1 MQINNGHAD
10 TFDTAAAAYD
20 RWRPTYADALYADL
34 FTASPIGPGSR
45 VLEIGIGTGQA
56 TRPVL
61 ETGCSLTAVEP
72 GRNLAAFSEEKFC
85 FFQNFQTV
93 TTTFEDFPGENGSF
107 DLIYAATAFHW
118 VKEEIGYEKVFRL
131 LKSGG
136 VFARFAN
143 RPCPDPAQ
151 SQLNDAIQA
160 LYAEY
165 MPGRSKAPPSPF
177 TAAQAESIA
186 AIAGRYGFTDLS
198 CRLYRRKRTFTGEEY
213 TQLLGTYS
221 DHLALKES
229 LRREFFA
236 RIREAIEL
244 SGNRLVL
251 LDTMDLELARK
262 P

>member
-20 RWRPTYADALYADL
+20 RWRPTYAEALYEDL
-34 FTASPIGPGSR
+34 FSAAPIGPGSR

-61 ETGCSLTAVEP
+61 ETGCALTAVEP
-72 GRNLAAFSEEKFC
+72 GRNLAAFSEEKFRH
-85 FFQNFQTV
+85 FPDFQV
-93 TTTFEDFPGENGSF
+93 VISAFEDFSGEDNSF

-118 VKEEIGYEKVFRL
+118 VKEDVGYEKVFRL

-136 VFARFAN
+136 IFARFAN
-143 RPCPDPAQ
+143 HPCPDPAQ
-151 SQLNDAIQA
+151 SELNDAIQA

-165 MPGRSKAPPSPF
+165 LPGRSKEPPRPF
-177 TAAQAESIA
+177 PPDQAEAVA

-236 RIREAIEL
+236 RIRETIEL

-251 LDTMDLELARK
+251 LDTMDLQLARK